1 MAIKYIRLDTGLDE
15 KVVRKIY
22 LDAGFKIVNI
32 IGYDNG
38 NSMALYE
45 LKHKFPFSSAG
56 MCQPY
61 WRRVLYFDRLVWDY
75 LFL

>member
-45 LKHKFPFSSAG
+45 LE
-56 MCQPY
+56 
-61 WRRVLYFDRLVWDY
+61 V
-75 LFL
+75 